1 VLCGKRA
8 IRFPVSKIHQQNRVL
23 PASVKCLHS
32 SVALVC
38 EVDLWTDM

>member
-8 IRFPVSKIHQQNRVL
+8 IRFHVSKIHQQNRAL